1 MKVIYDRIESI
12 RGNLIMVRAEG
23 VSLGELARIE
33 LADGRLVYA
42 SVLRIDGNLVTLQ
55 VFENT
60 RGISTSDRVSFLK
73 RQMQVVYGD
82 TLFGRRMSGSGVPID
97 GGPIPEGEK
106 VNIGTPSF
114 NPTRR
119 VIPRLMVQTNIPMI
133 DVFNCL
139 VKSQKIPIF
148 SVAGEPYNALLMRIA
163 NQTDADVVII
173 GGMGLTFKDY
183 QAFIDN
189 AEEAGSAHKTIMF
202 IHRATDPAVECLLA
216 PDMAL
221 ACAERFAMNGKHV
234 LVLLTDMTAFA
245 DAIKEIAITMDQ
257 VPSNRGYPGSLYSDL
272 AARYEKAVLI
282 EGSGSITIVAVTTM
296 PGDDVTHPVP
306 DNTGY
311 ITEGQFYLHNGVIDP
326 FGSLSRLKQLVI
338 GKVTREDHGD
348 LANAMIRLYAESKKA
363 RERQSMGFKLSHWD
377 EQLIAFGKLFEE
389 KMMNLEVNCPIE
401 EALDLGWALLGQC
414 FKPDQVGIRQKY
426 IDAYWVKNA
435 KQQEEKKEDS
445 IKPSVKRPKEAQ
457 HV

>member
-1 MKVIYDRIESI
+1 MKIVYDRINNM
-12 RGNLIMVRAEG
+12 RGNLITVKAEG
-23 VSLGELARIE
+23 AGLGELARVD
-33 LADGRLVYA
+33 LKDGRSVYA
-42 SVLRIDGNLVTLQ
+42 SVLRIDGGEVTLQ
-55 VFENT
+55 VFQNT
-60 RGISTSDRVSFLK
+60 RGISTGDRVTFLN
-73 RQMQVVYGD
+73 RQMQAIYGEA
-82 TLFGRRMSGSGVPID
+82 LLGRRLSGAGKPID
-97 GGPIPEGEK
+97 GGPQVIGESI
-106 VNIGTPSF
+106 NIGTTSF
-114 NPTRR
+114 NPVKRI
-119 VIPRLMVQTNIPMI
+119 VPRQMVRTNIPMI

-173 GGMGLTFKDY
+173 GGMGLTFKEY

-189 AEEAGSAHKTIMF
+189 AEAAGTMDKTVMF
-202 IHRATDPAVECLLA
+202 IHRATDPAVECLLV

-221 ACAERFAMNGKHV
+221 ACAEHFATDGKNV

-272 AARYEKAVLI
+272 AARYEKAVSI
-282 EGSGSITIVAVTTM
+282 EGSGSITIIGVTTM

-311 ITEGQFYLHNGVIDP
+311 ITEGQFYLHQGRIDP

-363 RERQSMGFKLSHWD
+363 RERQAMGFKLSRWD
-377 EQLIAFGKLFEE
+377 EKLLAYSHLFEDR
-389 KMMNLEVNCPIE
+389 MMNLEVNYTLE
-401 EALDLGWALLGQC
+401 QALDLGWETLAEC
-414 FKPDQVGIRQKY
+414 FQPNEVGI
-426 IDAYWVKNA
+426 
-435 KQQEEKKEDS
+435 KQNIIEKFW
-445 IKPSVKRPKEAQ
+445 PKVTTQAAN
-457 HV
+457 V

>member
-1 MKVIYDRIESI
+1 MKTIYDRIANM
-12 RGNLIMVRAEG
+12 RGNLITIKASDA
-23 VSLGELARIE
+23 SLGELARID
-33 LADGRLVYA
+33 LAEGRSLYA
-42 SVLRIDGNLVTLQ
+42 SVLRIDGEEVTLQ
-55 VFENT
+55 VFQNT
-60 RGISTSDRVSFLK
+60 RGISTGDRVTFLK
-73 RQMQVVYGD
+73 HQMQVTCGEE
-82 TLFGRRMSGSGVPID
+82 LLGRRFSGSGRPVD
-97 GGPIPEGEK
+97 GGPDVTGER
-106 VNIGTPSF
+106 VNLGASSF
-114 NPTRR
+114 NPVKR
-119 VIPRLMVQTNIPMI
+119 VIPRFFVRTNIPMI

-163 NQTDADVVII
+163 NQTDADVVVI

-189 AEEAGSAHKTIMF
+189 AEESGSMNKTVMF
-202 IHRATDPAVECLLA
+202 IHRATDPAVECLLV

-221 ACAERFAMNGKHV
+221 ACAERFAVEGKHV

-272 AARYEKAVLI
+272 ASRYEKAVLI
-282 EGSGSITIVAVTTM
+282 EGSGSITIISVTTM

-311 ITEGQFYLHNGVIDP
+311 ITEGQFYLHHGSIDP

-363 RERQSMGFKLSHWD
+363 RERQAMGFKLSRWD
-377 EQLIAFGKLFEE
+377 EQLLAFSHRFEE
-389 KMMNLEVNCPIE
+389 TMMNLEVNCPLE
-401 EALDLGWALLGQC
+401 QALDLGWELLAEC
-414 FKPDQVGIRQKY
+414 FKPDQVGIRQNLVDK
-426 IDAYWVKNA
+426 YWVNGANA
-435 KQQEEKKEDS
+435 
-445 IKPSVKRPKEAQ
+445 RR
-457 HV
+457 

>member
-1 MKVIYDRIESI
+1 MKTVYDKIEDM
-12 RGNLIMVRAEG
+12 RGNLITLHAEG
-23 VSLGELARIE
+23 VALGELARVD
-33 LADGRLVYA
+33 LSDGRSVFA
-42 SVLRIDGNLVTLQ
+42 SVLRIEGDKVTLQ
-55 VFENT
+55 VFQNT
-60 RGISTSDRVSFLK
+60 RGISTGDRVTFLK
-73 RQMQVVYGD
+73 RQMQAVYSHS
-82 TLFGRRMSGSGVPID
+82 LLGRRLNGAGVPID
-97 GGPIPEGEK
+97 DGPEIVGDAI
-106 VNIGTPSF
+106 NIGGQSF
-114 NPTRR
+114 NPVRR
-119 VIPRLMVQTNIPMI
+119 VIPREMVRTNIPMI

-148 SVAGEPYNALLMRIA
+148 SVPGEPYNALLMRIA

-189 AEEAGSAHKTIMF
+189 AEESGSMNKTIMYV
-202 IHRATDPAVECLLA
+202 HRAVDPAVECLLV

-221 ACAERFAMNGKHV
+221 ACAERFAINGQSV

-272 AARYEKAVLI
+272 ASRYEKAVLI
-282 EGSGSITIVAVTTM
+282 EGSGSITIVSVTTM
-296 PGDDVTHPVP
+296 PGDDVTHPIP

-311 ITEGQFYLHNGVIDP
+311 ITEGQFYLHNSQIDP

-363 RERQSMGFKLSHWD
+363 RERQGMGFKISRWD
-377 EQLIAFGKLFEE
+377 EKLLIFSHLFEE
-389 KMMNLEVNCPIE
+389 RMMNLDVNSTLEDSLDNGWSTLCECFQSE
-401 EALDLGWALLGQC
+401 E
-414 FKPDQVGIRQKY
+414 VGIKQTLVSKY
-426 IDAYWVKNA
+426 W
-435 KQQEEKKEDS
+435 
-445 IKPSVKRPKEAQ
+445 PS
-457 HV
+457 